1 MYIESNVYNVPESN
15 QNLLIS
21 LAADGISQFPF
32 IVTLQ
37 VDSGSASEV
46 LHTCAY
52 LCKFLCG
59 VFVFMTVHVRT

>member
-1 MYIESNVYNVPESN
+1 MYIESNVYNAPESN

-46 LHTCAY
+46 LHTCMLTCVNFCVVC
-52 LCKFLCG
+52 LCL
-59 VFVFMTVHVRT
+59 